1 MRLLKSLYRK
11 SERVSKLERAGKA
24 LLSLIFVSALSA
36 CSGLFFFPQ
45 RVHLQT
51 PDNLGLAYRDIELSA
66 ADGTQLHA
74 WFLPSDGTPKGSI
87 LFLHG
92 NAENISTHIH
102 NVRWLPA
109 AGYQVLL
116 LDYRG
121 FGLSKGKATLP
132 DVFFDIDA
140 AISWLSEAPE
150 TENQSL
156 FILGQ
161 SIGASLM
168 LHGATRHLNN
178 PKLCGLVSDAAFTR
192 YRTMVRHVAKQS
204 WLTWPLQ
211 YPVSWS
217 VPGAYD
223 PLDALP
229 QLNDLPVLFFHS
241 RDDQVIPFSN
251 LDALV
256 AAHSGTHQR
265 VASQGRHTATF
276 NQNNQNNQHK
286 DNQNENRQ
294 LLLNFLAKNT
304 CSTTKLKPL

>member
-1 MRLLKSLYRK
+1 MRLIKSAYRK
-11 SERVSKLERAGKA
+11 SERASKLERAGKA
-24 LLSLIFVSALSA
+24 LLSLIFVSALGA
-36 CSGLFFFPQ
+36 CSGLLFFPQ
-45 RVHLQT
+45 REHLQT
-51 PDNLGLAYRDIELSA
+51 PDNLGLEYRDIELSA

-74 WFLPSDGTPKGSI
+74 WLLPSVGTPKGSI

-121 FGLSKGKATLP
+121 FGLSKGKAKLP
-132 DVFFDIDA
+132 EVFFDIDA
-140 AISWLSEAPE
+140 AITWLSEAPE
-150 TENQSL
+150 TANQDL

-229 QLNDLPVLFFHS
+229 QLNTLPILFFHS
-241 RDDQVIPFSN
+241 RNDQIIPFAN
-251 LDALV
+251 LDTLV
-256 AAHSGTHQR
+256 AAHSGPHQR

-276 NQNNQNNQHK
+276 NQNNQYKN
-286 DNQNENRQ
+286 NQNENRQ
-294 LLLNFLAKNT
+294 TLLDFLAENT
-304 CSTTKLKPL
+304 CSATQLKPL